1 MSKKKTKNM
10 PLKTRHIYHNY
21 KSLSSF
27 KKWLKTTGYFLSQ
40 LGGENPTSLPIT

>member
-1 MSKKKTKNM
+1 MSEKKKKNM

-27 KKWLKTTGYFLSQ
+27 KKRLKTTGYFLSLEDWRGKILLSYQ
-40 LGGENPTSLPIT
+40 